1 MTARRP
7 SAALG
12 ALVLA
17 TVVTL
22 AGCSSADDAS
32 AEAETAS
39 ATGSAQEA
47 PSTTTAGATDADTLL
62 AAYGLDGLDARELIE
77 RLDTTALADRP
88 ADLMASIRP
97 NEVVVATAE
106 GEAAVP
112 MPTDEFYLSIAPY
125 VSQTHECYFH
135 SLTTCV
141 GELQNA
147 SIDVTITDADTGE
160 VLVDG
165 AETTYDN
172 GFVGFWVPSGINA
185 EVTIEHEGRSATE
198 VLPTTSTDDRT
209 CVTTLQLT

>member
-22 AGCSSADDAS
+22 AGCSGGDTPAADDTESAPAAS
-32 AEAETAS
+32 AGQEDPA
-39 ATGSAQEA
+39 AQ
-47 PSTTTAGATDADTLL
+47 PDADTLL
-62 AAYGLDGLDARELIE
+62 ADYGLDGLDAREVIE
-77 RLDTTALADRP
+77 RLDTTALAERP
-88 ADLMASIRP
+88 TDLMASIRP
-97 NEVVVATAE
+97 NEIILASAE
-106 GEAAVP
+106 GEVALP

-141 GELQNA
+141 GELR
-147 SIDVTITDADTGE
+147 STPIDVTISDADTGE
-160 VLVDG
+160 ILVEG
-165 AETTYDN
+165 TETTYDN
-172 GFVGFWVPSGINA
+172 GFIGFWVPSGINA
-185 EVTIEHEGRSATE
+185 EVTIEHEGRTATE
-198 VLPTTSTDDRT
+198 VLPTTSADDRT

>member
-22 AGCSSADDAS
+22 AGCSGGDTPAADDTESAPAAS
-32 AEAETAS
+32 AGQEDPA
-39 ATGSAQEA
+39 AQ
-47 PSTTTAGATDADTLL
+47 PDADTLL
-62 AAYGLDGLDARELIE
+62 ADYGLDGLDAREVIE
-77 RLDTTALADRP
+77 RLDTTALAERP
-88 ADLMASIRP
+88 TDLMASIRP
-97 NEVVVATAE
+97 NEIILASAE
-106 GEAAVP
+106 GEVALP

-147 SIDVTITDADTGE
+147 DLQVTVTDDATGE
-160 VLVDG
+160 DIVDTSL
-165 AETTYDN
+165 TTFDN
-172 GFVGFWVPSGINA
+172 GFAGVWLPRGIDA
-185 EVTIEHEGRSATE
+185 TLTVEYDGKTATSPVTTKGDDSA
-198 VLPTTSTDDRT
+198 T
-209 CVTTLQLT
+209 CVTTLELA